1 MKTGEINQIM
11 GMSIKSMRD
20 QILLEKNKPLKSYN
34 SRTKHLLELESSFNS
49 VTTNIERKQI
59 NRSSFNNGKQ
69 KTRNVGKFNFDIEE
83 GELQNKSRKEKEKNR
98 ENLDSMKMCENIK
111 IVNNVKNSNSCQ
123 KRTAK

>member
-1 MKTGEINQIM
+1 MKVGEINQIM

-20 QILLEKNKPLKSYN
+20 QILLEKNKPLRSYN

-49 VTTNIERKQI
+49 VTSNIERKQM

-83 GELQNKSRKEKEKNR
+83 GEIQNKSRKEKKR
-98 ENLDSMKMCENIK
+98 ENAHSMCENIK
-111 IVNNVKNSNSCQ
+111 IVNNVKNPNSSQ